1 MHIII
6 FTITF
11 FLSPTLAPL
20 PHQSL
25 LLPPPLSLSPY
36 ITEHYPPPPILNSS
50 NSTLASSHTPAT
62 TSISTHQ
69 WPFSPASP
77 SCMSPLQLPPLSPL
91 PPCTTLHQSSL
102 HQALPLND
110 THTCDKT
117 NNEADC
123 GPGFRGSHKNTAKN
137 KMRSSHKNTANYE
150 DSSHK
155 NTVPHRP
162 CISCRHSPSP
172 LTVSTFRS
180 PSSCISTRQ
189 WLSLSLTAPLQA
201 SPYPALAQS
210 PTVSSPTVSSPTV
223 SSMPIAISY

>member
-25 LLPPPLSLSPY
+25 SLSPY
-36 ITEHYPPPPILNSS
+36 MTEHFPPPILNSS
-50 NSTLASSHTPAT
+50 NYSTLASLHIPAT

-69 WPFSPASP
+69 LPFSPASP

-110 THTCDKT
+110 THFCDKK
-117 NNEADC
+117 NDEADC
-123 GPGFRGSHKNTAKN
+123 GPGFRSSHKNTAKN
-137 KMRSSHKNTANYE
+137 KMRSSQ
-150 DSSHK
+150 
-155 NTVPHRP
+155 
-162 CISCRHSPSP
+162 
-172 LTVSTFRS
+172 LRS
-180 PSSCISTRQ
+180 GQFPQEHC
-189 WLSLSLTAPLQA
+189 
-201 SPYPALAQS
+201 S
-210 PTVSSPTVSSPTV
+210 PTDPAFLVATHHH
-223 SSMPIAISY
+223 

>member
-36 ITEHYPPPPILNSS
+36 ITEHYPLPILNSS
-50 NSTLASSHTPAT
+50 NYSTLASSHTPAT

-69 WPFSPASP
+69 LPFPPASP

-110 THTCDKT
+110 THFCDKT

-123 GPGFRGSHKNTAKN
+123 GPGFRSSHKNTAKN